1 MRQQNSSA
9 NAWQSGNDSTD
20 DGSVTNDD
28 VRVHA
33 VVSGLVQGVGYR
45 YFAVNE
51 ASRLG
56 ISGWVRNCCDGSVEV
71 EAQGSADA
79 VSAMIEALKAG
90 PRWGRVDHVQ
100 TAKIPLSDDKAS
112 GFCVC
117 RDAF

>member
-1 MRQQNSSA
+1 MRRQNGSA
-9 NAWQSGNDSTD
+9 NARQLGNAGAD
-20 DGSVTNDD
+20 DGSAANGD

-56 ISGWVRNCCDGSVEV
+56 VSGWVRNRRDGSVEV

-79 VSAMIEALKAG
+79 VSAMVEVLKSG
-90 PRWGRVDHVQ
+90 PRWGHVDHVR
-100 TAKIPLSDDKAS
+100 TEEIPLSNNKDS
-112 GFCVC
+112 GFRVR